1 MALRLVTSKSADV
14 QALVASERRIFAAQL
29 RAARAILGWSQSEL
43 ALRAGLTQRAV
54 HKLEQGE
61 TEPRRATV
69 HAIEEIW
76 RQQGI
81 GFEATAD
88 SGFRLT
94 VSDAVLNR
102 AQSAPE
108 HALRF
113 DAGVTARQPKP
124 RPYRLA

>member
-54 HKLEQGE
+54 HKIEQGE

-81 GFEATAD
+81 GFEATAE
-88 SGFRLT
+88 GFCLT
-94 VSDAVLNR
+94 VSDAVLTR
-102 AQSAPE
+102 AHSTPE
-108 HALRF
+108 RALRF
-113 DAGVTARQPKP
+113 DAGVTARHPKP
-124 RPYRLA
+124 RTYRLA